1 MSQEIV
7 GSIVIGCLPRSGPG
21 DFSDE
26 IAVSVREVGIGTKEA
41 GSLWVIFNRGPV
53 DVRICEAVSGDS
65 VTLIP
70 STTGHLI
77 QPTDHDTEL
86 CAWIE

>member
-26 IAVSVREVGIGTKEA
+26 IAVSVREVGIA
-41 GSLWVIFNRGPV
+41 
-53 DVRICEAVSGDS
+53 
-65 VTLIP
+65 
-70 STTGHLI
+70 
-77 QPTDHDTEL
+77 HDTEL